1 MKENG
6 ITLINF
12 INQSQNFIDYID
24 VDNKTLKAYSAG
36 IKSFINFLKEN
47 GVNTP
52 KRDDVIAFRDMLRD
66 NYSSATVNLYITS
79 LKALF
84 NYLEVN
90 GIYQNITKDVK
101 GAKWETT
108 PKKQV
113 LSVDQVKTIYNELT
127 NSRDRA
133 LFSLFVTTGLRGIEV
148 ERANIEDIK
157 VYNGEVVLFVQ
168 GKKRDS
174 KDEYVKLS
182 DKVLNDLKEYLEDRT
197 YGALFVST
205 SNENYGE
212 RLSSQSMRKIVK
224 NIFKKYGLND
234 SSFSLHSLRRTNA
247 VISYESGSSIYDI
260 QQVLRHSSINTTT
273 RYLQQVNRD
282 NNKTEFNVSDTIFG

>member
-52 KRDDVIAFRDMLRD
+52 KRDDVIAYRDMLRD

>member
-1 MKENG
+1 MKEKG

-36 IKSFINFLKEN
+36 IKSFINYLKEN
-47 GVNTP
+47 GINIPT
-52 KRDDVIAFRDMLRD
+52 RDDVIAFRDMLRD

-90 GIYQNITKDVK
+90 GIYKNITKDVK

-224 NIFKKYGLND
+224 NIFKKYGLDD

-260 QQVLRHSSINTTT
+260 QQVLRHASINTTT
-273 RYLQQVNRD
+273 RYLKQVNRD
-282 NNKTEFNVSDTIFG
+282 NNKTEFNVSNAIFG

>member
-282 NNKTEFNVSDTIFG
+282 KNKTEFNVSDTIFG

>member
-260 QQVLRHSSINTTT
+260 QQVLRHHSINTTT

-282 NNKTEFNVSDTIFG
+282 NNKTEFNVSNTIFG